1 MPARFAAV
9 AAAAAGAYY
18 YYSQQQAQEQQ
29 PSSSTPK
36 RAAGPNAIEALTKK
50 ADPAVAA
57 QAAPVI
63 SLASEL
69 QSYREQLAAA
79 RESEKD
85 SSSDLKKGNLTGREY
100 DEQMKFLRKEKTMI
114 KQRIKELE
122 KEQKE

>member
-9 AAAAAGAYY
+9 AAAAGGAFYY
-18 YYSQQQAQEQQ
+18 FSQQQAEEQ

-57 QAAPVI
+57 QAGPVI

-79 RESEKD
+79 RESEKE
-85 SSSDLKKGNLTGREY
+85 SSSDLKKGNLSGREY